1 MNDLFG
7 WILIGLCIA
16 WGAQAV
22 LAVVAQRK
30 LAESAKSPQT
40 ERFAAYRPAAAM
52 IVPFKGV
59 EPALKAN
66 LQGLLTQNYPDY
78 RVLLIVENE
87 ADPAYPVL
95 REAIEQHPNRKADI
109 LFAGVAGTNEGQK
122 VHNLITAV
130 EKLKQENAGEE
141 VWVFADSDAVP
152 GPDWLAELVGPLCQD
167 RTAVTTGFRWLIPQ
181 AHRTDSNRTPA
192 NAGPE
197 PPGGE
202 GPGIPPTSFWS
213 KIASILNSSTTGF
226 IRRDAFT
233 HAWGGSMAM
242 RVTTANEADLLSRWH
257 GAISDD
263 YQVTRMCRDLDR
275 RVYFVP
281 ECLVPSPVDYDLKG
295 LCNFAYRQYVI
306 TRIHAPKVFLAALF
320 INALYFLGLAA
331 AGTVLVR
338 HQSQDHI
345 NFAIGTFILVFL
357 ANQLRATYRHLAVKR
372 TLGQNAFTQLKPTF
386 TLERWTTP
394 LWLGINLL
402 LLLRATLGKTI
413 SWRNIRYR
421 INAPQN
427 IQRLDPPSG

>member
-1 MNDLFG
+1 MNDIFG

-16 WGAQAV
+16 WGTQAV

-30 LAESAKSPQT
+30 LAERAKNPQT
-40 ERFAAYRPAAAM
+40 ERFAAYRPTAAL

-59 EPALKAN
+59 EPALKGN

-78 RVLLIVENE
+78 RVLMIVEDQ
-87 ADPAYPVL
+87 ADTAYPLL
-95 REAIEQHPNRKADI
+95 REAIEQHPGRKVDI
-109 LFAGVAGTNEGQK
+109 VFAGVAGPNEGQK
-122 VHNLITAV
+122 VHNLIAAV

-152 GPDWLAELVGPLCQD
+152 GPDWLAELVGPLCQE
-167 RTAVTTGFRWLIPQ
+167 RTAVTTGFRWLIPEPSE
-181 AHRTDSNRTPA
+181 ADGTP
-192 NAGPE
+192 
-197 PPGGE
+197 
-202 GPGIPPTSFWS
+202 TFWS

-242 RVTTANEADLLSRWH
+242 RVTTAQSADLLSRWR

-281 ECLVPSPVDYDLKG
+281 ECLVASPVDYDFKG
-295 LCNFAYRQYVI
+295 LYNFAYRQYVI
-306 TRIHAPKVFLAALF
+306 TRIHAPKVFIAALF

-331 AGTVLVR
+331 AATILIKHPTR
-338 HQSQDHI
+338 DHTR
-345 NFAIGTFILVFL
+345 FAIGVFILVFL
-357 ANQLRATYRHLAVKR
+357 ANQLRATYRQRVVKR
-372 TLGQNAFTQLKPTF
+372 TLGQEIFTKLKPTF

-402 LLLRATLGKTI
+402 LLLRATVGKTI

-421 INAPQN
+421 INGPQD
-427 IQRLDPPSG
+427 IQRLTP